1 MKISRNLFGLMLAV
15 TFLLGTALSQDAL
28 AQEYKPKAKVKTLV
42 EKPLAGVAGKTVVIK
57 HFTVPPGFVGGKHFH
72 PGPVFVYVL
81 EGKLTIWT
89 EKGTT
94 TLSEGELYQEV
105 PNQVMRGKNV
115 SANQSTKFIV
125 FQVGESGKPMMIKA
139 K

>member
-1 MKISRNLFGLMLAV
+1 MKKTRIGIGLLLAV
-15 TFLLGTALSQDAL
+15 AFSMGTVFSQDAR
-28 AQEYKPKAKVKTLV
+28 AAEYKPKAKVKTLV
-42 EKPLAGVAGKTVVIK
+42 NKPLVGVEGKTVIIK

-81 EGKLTIWT
+81 EGKLTVWT
-89 EKGTT
+89 EKRTVT
-94 TLSEGELYQEV
+94 ISEGELYQEV

-115 SANQSTKFIV
+115 SASQSTKFVV
-125 FQVGESGKPMMIKA
+125 FQVGETGKPMMIKA